1 MKKRRVILKSI
12 LAVLGVFILV
22 VLGYVIYVFASYH
35 RIEDH
40 LAVEPEN
47 NVDAVA
53 QTQTPYKITTF
64 NIGFGAYSTD
74 YSFFMD
80 GGSESRAFSKDAVIE
95 NTDGA
100 AGWIKELDPDFAFF
114 QEVDLDATR
123 SYHVNQYEMLKEWF
137 PDMAVDFALNFD
149 SAYLFY
155 PILEPHGKS
164 VAGLATFSR
173 YRIESAMRRSLPID
187 TSPMKFVDLDRCYV
201 VSRIPVENGRELC
214 LYNIHLSAYTK
225 DGTIR
230 EDQIRMLSGDMQQ
243 EYEKGNYVVCAG
255 DFNQDLY
262 GNSAEIFQ
270 SKQETPGWAEAFP
283 KEMLGEGLRLELP
296 EITEDLVPTCRNA
309 DRPYVKGEN
318 FVTVLDGFILSDNV
332 TCTAVENIDAGF
344 RYSDHN
350 PVLLTFQLEEK

>member
-155 PILEPHGKS
+155 PILEPHG
-164 VAGLATFSR
+164 L
-173 YRIESAMRRSLPID
+173 SL
-187 TSPMKFVDLDRCYV
+187 
-201 VSRIPVENGRELC
+201 
-214 LYNIHLSAYTK
+214 IH
-225 DGTIR
+225 I
-230 EDQIRMLSGDMQQ
+230 
-243 EYEKGNYVVCAG
+243 
-255 DFNQDLY
+255 
-262 GNSAEIFQ
+262 
-270 SKQETPGWAEAFP
+270 
-283 KEMLGEGLRLELP
+283 
-296 EITEDLVPTCRNA
+296 
-309 DRPYVKGEN
+309 
-318 FVTVLDGFILSDNV
+318 
-332 TCTAVENIDAGF
+332 
-344 RYSDHN
+344 
-350 PVLLTFQLEEK
+350 